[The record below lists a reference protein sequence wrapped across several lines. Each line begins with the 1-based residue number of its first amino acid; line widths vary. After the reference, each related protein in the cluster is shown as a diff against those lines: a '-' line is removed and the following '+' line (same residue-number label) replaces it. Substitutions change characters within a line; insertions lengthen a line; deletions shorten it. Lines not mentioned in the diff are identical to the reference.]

1 MPAIVQPSP
10 TLTATQSGTPPKS
23 ADCSA
28 ISSPAVFLPSTST
41 GLIAQ
46 LRLYQPNSW
55 QAFVHRS

>member
-10 TLTATQSGTPPKS
+10 TLTATQSGTPPKP